1 MERAGPPPIGAE
13 TTFGTIPGVVRFVGA
28 RGPSIPE
35 GRRVVNIVF
44 VASEGVPFAK
54 TGGLADVAGALPR
67 AVADLGHEAA
77 LFIPCYR
84 KVWDQGPELVGTG
97 VPLRVP
103 VGAATISGHVF
114 ESRIP
119 GSDVPVYLVDQPR
132 YFDRDGFYGHLGHD
146 FEDNCERFV
155 FFQRAVLEAVSA
167 LGLRPDV
174 FHCNDWQTGL
184 IPLYLQTLYKDA
196 PGLAGAGSLF
206 TIHNLAYQGLFWHW
220 DVPLTGLSWDYF
232 NHTSLEFHGKL
243 SFMKAGL
250 IHADFLSTVSPTYA
264 EEIQTQRQ
272 GAGLDGILRERRAD
286 LRGIVNGIDVGSW
299 SPMREPMIA
308 KPYDVETVA
317 TGKAACKAWLQ
328 EHAGLPV
335 RPDVPLFAQIGRLD
349 PQKGWDLLADV
360 ADGLLGL
367 DVQLVVLG
375 TGHPKYHDLLEGL
388 AKRYPD
394 KVWAHL
400 GFSDALAHQIE
411 AGADVFLMP
420 SLFEPCGL
428 NQLYSLA
435 HGTVPVVHAT
445 GGLVDTVVDLTP
457 ATLAA
462 ALWEALARVLDAWRD
477 RNAWSKLVH
486 AGMSTDWSWDRSAR
500 KYVEVYREIARRKRP
515 HLAQEGAK
523 AAASA

>member
-1 MERAGPPPIGAE
+1 
-13 TTFGTIPGVVRFVGA
+13 
-28 RGPSIPE
+28 
-35 GRRVVNIVF
+35 VNIVF
-44 VASEGVPFAK
+44 VASEAVPFAK

-67 AVADLGHEAA
+67 AVAELGHEVA

-84 KVWDQGPELVGTG
+84 KVWDKGPELVGTG
-97 VPLRVP
+97 IPVHVP
-103 VGAATISGHVF
+103 VGAATITGHVF
-114 ESRIP
+114 KSRIP
-119 GSDVPVYLVDQPR
+119 NSDVPVYLVDQPN

-155 FFQRAVLEAVSA
+155 FFQRAVLEATSA

-184 IPLYLQTLYKDA
+184 IPIYLKTLYKDD
-196 PGLAGAGSLF
+196 PGLTGSGTLF

-220 DVPLTGLSWDYF
+220 DLPLTGLPWGFF
-232 NHTSLEFHGKL
+232 NQEALEFYGKI

-250 IHADFLSTVSPTYA
+250 TRADMLTTVSPTYA
-264 EEIQTQRQ
+264 QEIQTHRQ
-272 GAGLDGILRERRAD
+272 GAGLDGLLRARRAD
-286 LRGIVNGIDVGSW
+286 LRGIVNGIDVETW
-299 SPMREPMIA
+299 SPTREPMLA
-308 KPYDVETVA
+308 ERYDVETVS

-328 EHAGLPV
+328 GHAGLPV

-360 ADGLLGL
+360 ADRLLQH
-367 DVQLVVLG
+367 DVQLIVLG
-375 TGHPKYHDLLEGL
+375 TGHPKYHDLLQGL
-388 AKRYPD
+388 VERYPE

-457 ATLAA
+457 DALADGTATGFVFREPTPT
-462 ALWEALARVLDAWRD
+462 ALWGALARVLETWSD
-477 RNAWSKLVH
+477 REIWTKLVRN
-486 AGMSTDWSWDRSAR
+486 GMSTDWSWGGSAR
-500 KYVEVYREIARRKRP
+500 KYVELYREIIRRVRPEPARDEPISVRD
-515 HLAQEGAK
+515 
-523 AAASA
+523 